1 MITYILNVKMADT
14 SLKIDDK
21 MLSIISECTSA
32 ANDTVVSKREKRTYS
47 VLGRKD
53 NDEYTIQIQLTTKNP
68 VNPTRSLSTL
78 ARKVIENEYMSK
90 LLEGH
95 TPNGSVFKSE
105 IVNESEDSVIYIS
118 DTEIMSEI
126 ISIFFNND
134 LLPKEKTL
142 ASDTAESIRSI
153 IIDYVNAKKTL

>member
-1 MITYILNVKMADT
+1 
-14 SLKIDDK
+14 

-78 ARKVIENEYMSK
+78 ARKVIENE
-90 LLEGH
+90 
-95 TPNGSVFKSE
+95 
-105 IVNESEDSVIYIS
+105 
-118 DTEIMSEI
+118 
-126 ISIFFNND
+126 
-134 LLPKEKTL
+134 
-142 ASDTAESIRSI
+142 
-153 IIDYVNAKKTL
+153 